1 MLGMIWAQG
10 HGRAIGRD
18 GTMPWHVP
26 EDLRFFKRM
35 TNGHPVI
42 MGRRTWQSLGEKY
55 RPLPG
60 RANIVIS
67 RNSRFEAPGAA
78 VVSSVDEAIKLGLL
92 EGALASEASGS
103 EGVGNVG
110 GITAPSSGPAVSRAS
125 RETSPADPTLW
136 IMGGAQIYAQALPF
150 ADIAIVTHV
159 DKDVPGADAF
169 APEIPP
175 EWIIAA
181 ADRLQGWNTSVT
193 GTRYRFIVYTRPDF
207 VLPSSL
213 ILGNGHA

>member
-67 RNSRFEAPGAA
+67 RNPRFEAPGAA
-78 VVSSVDEAIKLGLL
+78 VASSLDGAISLGMLDDSL
-92 EGALASEASGS
+92 FREDSGS
-103 EGVGNVG
+103 QAVGDLG
-110 GITAPSSGPAVSRAS
+110 GITATDR
-125 RETSPADPTLW
+125 TLW
-136 IMGGAQIYAQALPF
+136 IIGGAQIYAQALPF
-150 ADIAIVTHV
+150 ADIAVVTHV
-159 DKDVPGADAF
+159 DKAVPGADAF

-175 EWIIAA
+175 EWTVAA

-207 VLPSSL
+207 VPPDSL
-213 ILGNGHA
+213 MLGMVNV

>member
-1 MLGMIWAQG
+1 M
-10 HGRAIGRD
+10 
-18 GTMPWHVP
+18 
-26 EDLRFFKRM
+26 
-35 TNGHPVI
+35 
-42 MGRRTWQSLGEKY
+42 
-55 RPLPG
+55 
-60 RANIVIS
+60 
-67 RNSRFEAPGAA
+67 
-78 VVSSVDEAIKLGLL
+78 VSSVDDAIKLGML
-92 EGALASEASGS
+92 EGAPASEASGS
-103 EGVGNVG
+103 EGVGDLG
-110 GITAPSSGPAVSRAS
+110 GITATDRM
-125 RETSPADPTLW
+125 LW

-213 ILGNGHA
+213 MLGNGHA

>member
-78 VVSSVDEAIKLGLL
+78 VVSSLDEAIKLGIL
-92 EGALASEASGS
+92 EGALASEAGGS
-103 EGVGNVG
+103 EGVGDLG
-110 GITAPSSGPAVSRAS
+110 GITAHHGPYAMDHGRRTDLRA
-125 RETSPADPTLW
+125 
-136 IMGGAQIYAQALPF
+136 GAPL
-150 ADIAIVTHV
+150 
-159 DKDVPGADAF
+159 
-169 APEIPP
+169 
-175 EWIIAA
+175 
-181 ADRLQGWNTSVT
+181 R
-193 GTRYRFIVYTRPDF
+193 
-207 VLPSSL
+207 
-213 ILGNGHA
+213 

>member
-92 EGALASEASGS
+92 EGAPASEASGS
-103 EGVGNVG
+103 EGVGDLG
-110 GITAPSSGPAVSRAS
+110 GITATDRM
-125 RETSPADPTLW
+125 LW

-213 ILGNGHA
+213 MLGNGHA

>member
-42 MGRRTWQSLGEKY
+42 MGRRTWQSLDEKY

-67 RNSRFEAPGAA
+67 RNPRFEAPGAA
-78 VVSSVDEAIKLGLL
+78 VVSSLDEAIKLGIL
-92 EGALASEASGS
+92 EGALASEAGGS
-103 EGVGNVG
+103 EGVGDLG
-110 GITAPSSGPAVSRAS
+110 GITATDRM
-125 RETSPADPTLW
+125 LW

-213 ILGNGHA
+213 MLGNGHA